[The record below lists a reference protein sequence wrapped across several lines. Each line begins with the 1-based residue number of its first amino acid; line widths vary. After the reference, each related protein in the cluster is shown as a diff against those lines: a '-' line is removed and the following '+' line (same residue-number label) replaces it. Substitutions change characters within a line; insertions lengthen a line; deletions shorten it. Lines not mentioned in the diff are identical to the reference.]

1 MTIKFPQTVAA
12 AKAMEHDQ
20 WKLGDALLKEC
31 GLPGDSHA
39 NNGSSAK
46 LQAAQ
51 AELEAHG
58 IEYEISTLRRYR
70 DTAHAFPHASR
81 IATVSHRVH
90 IACGTPTILNAVL
103 AAWRKEKGDDKP
115 LALHACTHIL
125 TELHRQRMNKW
136 HQESKV
142 AHDTAKAKRDKAQ
155 ISVREAKTK
164 HNAERTETS
173 KAAVDRAE
181 RAAREADKE
190 VEATRPPPK
199 GNPLAVPTPEKLT
212 SIVYSLEVISKAR
225 QAIKLAELIE
235 EMSTQTDLRRLDDD
249 ALAGGIEQSLIAA
262 NKWREIAQ
270 MLQGLTSTKGVH
282 LAAVGT

>member
-12 AKAMEHDQ
+12 AKAMELDQ

-31 GLPGDSHA
+31 GLPSESGI
-39 NNGSSAK
+39 NNGSYTK

-51 AELEAHG
+51 AELEGHG
-58 IEYEISTLRRYR
+58 IDYELSTLRRYR
-70 DTAHAFPHASR
+70 DVAHAFPP
-81 IATVSHRVH
+81 ATRVAGTSHRVH
-90 IACGTPTILNAVL
+90 LECCTPDMLNAVL
-103 AAWRKEKGDDKP
+103 AIWKKEKGNKP
-115 LALHACTHIL
+115 LTSDACAQL
-125 TELHRQRMNKW
+125 RAELHRQRMNKW
-136 HQESKV
+136 QQESKV

-164 HNAERTETS
+164 HNTERTETS

-225 QAIKLAELIE
+225 QAVKLAELIE